1 MKLRWSS
8 LKFLSP
14 HSASC
19 ISQFCSNV
27 AYGCSSHLHLSCS
40 SPSCL
45 WSVTHIARKLTP
57 APQRSEYIV
66 RNVCPSWHYNALYQ
80 LTRGV
85 GGERGGRG
93 EDVEMLGTVWEWG
106 DKKKR
111 ALCGRL
117 SDRIWSN
124 SMALAFG
131 KIASFN
137 GHSLQEA
144 SPDMRPHM
152 SAQLREGARDRK
164 GEFQEERRQPE
175 GVLEVPYFVNCPR

>member
-1 MKLRWSS
+1 MCSKCLSTTCMFQFTPSFPLKCCVSLLLSS
-8 LKFLSP
+8 LPLFFFFPLICGTHCEEAHP
-14 HSASC
+14 
-19 ISQFCSNV
+19 
-27 AYGCSSHLHLSCS
+27 CSSEICAH
-40 SPSCL
+40 
-45 WSVTHIARKLTP
+45 
-57 APQRSEYIV
+57 IV

-85 GGERGGRG
+85 GGERGGRE
-93 EDVEMLGTVWEWG
+93 EDVKMLGSWEEG
-106 DKKKR
+106 KKKR
-111 ALCGRL
+111 ALCGCL

-152 SAQLREGARDRK
+152 SERLRERERERA
-164 GEFQEERRQPE
+164 FQEERRQPE
-175 GVLEVPYFVNCPR
+175 VVLEVPYFVNCPR